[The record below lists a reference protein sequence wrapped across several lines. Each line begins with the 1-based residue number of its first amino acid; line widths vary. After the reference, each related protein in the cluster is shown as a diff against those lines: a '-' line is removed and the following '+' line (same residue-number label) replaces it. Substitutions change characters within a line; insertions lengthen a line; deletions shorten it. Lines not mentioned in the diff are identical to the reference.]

1 MKKIKYFFVIMAALI
16 SFQSC
21 GFKPIYSS
29 ENLNINFIKIDYEK
43 NNLNKKVVRTL
54 KNFSNPNADKFYEVK
69 LETLK
74 NRKVISKNSKGNA
87 ETYELKITLNLDI
100 FNEKNN
106 FARTFVN
113 KLNYKDNVN
122 KFQLKQYES
131 EVEKQIL
138 NDIIKDVLVF
148 LSDIK

>member
-1 MKKIKYFFVIMAALI
+1 MKKIKYFFLLITALI

-29 ENLNINFIKIDYEK
+29 ENLNINFTKIDYEK

-54 KNFSNPNADKFYEVK
+54 KNFSDPNAEKIYEVK
-69 LETLK
+69 LKTLK
-74 NRKVISKNSKGNA
+74 NRRIISKDSKGNA
-87 ETYELKITLNLDI
+87 ETYELKITLDLNI
-100 FNEKNN
+100 FNEKNE
-106 FARTFVN
+106 FARTFVS
-113 KLNYKDNVN
+113 KLNYKDNAN

-131 EVEKQIL
+131 EIEKQIL
-138 NDIIKDVLVF
+138 NDITKDILVF